1 MYNLNVART
10 GDRMER
16 RVFVAVLGATA
27 ISWSVGSVLANDE
40 NRRRR
45 IGVLSGLSMITLS
58 PFEEGLRDLGW
69 KLGQN
74 IEITY
79 FAADGYLDRLP
90 GLAVELCK
98 QKPDVILAIS
108 GPETRA
114 ASAAAK
120 GQIPIVFGVH
130 GDPVGVGD
138 VSSLA
143 KPGGMITGLSQM
155 HPELARKQL
164 ELLRECIPAVARVA
178 VLWNAKVA
186 QKLRDWNE
194 LTAAAKVLG
203 IQLESKGMQGPSD
216 LDGVFAELKADR
228 PDAILILGDPMTVSL
243 KAAIA
248 NHALEQRLPGMY
260 PFRSFLETGGL
271 ISYGADIDDL
281 FRRAASY
288 VDKILKGARPS
299 DLPIEQPIKFVLAI
313 NLKTAKALGTVIPP
327 ALLARADEVIE

>member
-1 MYNLNVART
+1 
-10 GDRMER
+10 MER
-16 RVFVAVLGATA
+16 RALIAVLGGTA
-27 ISWSVGSVLANDE
+27 FAWSLGSVLADE
-40 NRRRR
+40 KKPKRKV
-45 IGVLSGLSMITLS
+45 GVLSGLSMTRLA
-58 PFEEGLRDLGW
+58 PFEEGLGDLGW
-69 KLGQN
+69 KPGQN
-74 IEITY
+74 IEILY
-79 FAADGYLDRLP
+79 FAADGYLDRLS

-114 ASAAAK
+114 ANAAAK

-130 GDPVGVGD
+130 GDPVGMGD

-164 ELLRECIPAVARVA
+164 ELLKECVPAVARVA
-178 VLWNAKVA
+178 VLWNANVA
-186 QKLRDWNE
+186 QKLKDWAE
-194 LTAAAKVLG
+194 LTAAAQALG
-203 IQLESKGMQGPSD
+203 IQLQSKGMRGPAD

-228 PDAILILGDPMTVSL
+228 PDAILILGDPMTVNL

-248 NHALEQRLPGMY
+248 DHALEQQLPGMY
-260 PFRSFLETGGL
+260 PFRSFLEKGGL
-271 ISYGADIDDL
+271 ISYGADTDDL

-313 NLKTAKALGTVIPP
+313 NLKTAKALGTVIPLS
-327 ALLARADEVIE
+327 LLARADEVIE